1 MDFKSTFAFGISIM
15 NFVDSLITLFLLTLL
30 YLSAVKSAHI
40 PKEGWRISH
49 DGAPGYNV
57 FSASVQKVPSFVGL
71 REGLKEGVSTEAY
84 QSHSERG
91 NERDTLMVIS
101 FMEVYNKSLCQPRE
115 LLVEIAQEYPEE
127 VEHIFI
133 PSCVVLTRCAGCCN
147 DEMLE
152 CTPTSTHNMTMEIKR
167 IKPQR
172 QENDIFMSF
181 TEHSACEC
189 RPKKEVKEQRQKKPR
204 KGKGKGQKRKR
215 KKNHDQKNREVQC
228 EPCCDGCSERRK
240 QGFIQDPLTCQCSCR
255 NSNAHCRAR
264 YLELNERTCRCDK
277 PRR

>member
-1 MDFKSTFAFGISIM
+1 MTTHSDAGHRQ
-15 NFVDSLITLFLLTLL
+15 LAGLTTVHMPRQRPLERAGL
-30 YLSAVKSAHI
+30 VVSPNAHSHVQIRVPTYRKKDGGFRMTAV
-40 PKEGWRISH
+40 
-49 DGAPGYNV
+49 APGYNV

-71 REGLKEGVSTEAY
+71 REGEKEGVSTEAY
-84 QSHSERG
+84 QSH
-91 NERDTLMVIS
+91 MIS

-147 DEMLE
+147 DEMLQ
-152 CTPTSTHNMTMEIKR
+152 CTPTSTHNVTMEIKR

-172 QENDIFMSF
+172 QQNDIFMSF

-189 RPKKEVKEQRQKKPR
+189 RKPR
-204 KGKGKGQKRKR
+204 KDKGKGQKRKR
-215 KKNHDQKNREVQC
+215 KKNHDQKNGEAQC